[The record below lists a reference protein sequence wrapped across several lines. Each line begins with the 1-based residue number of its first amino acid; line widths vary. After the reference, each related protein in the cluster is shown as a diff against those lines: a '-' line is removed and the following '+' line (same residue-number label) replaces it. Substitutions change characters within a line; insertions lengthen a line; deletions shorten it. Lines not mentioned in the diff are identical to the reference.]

1 VTSQLQDDRRCFACG
16 PDNPHGL
23 HMRFEYGDGTATC
36 SIEPGQAF
44 AGWSNIMHGGVV
56 AALLDEAMAHATLS
70 TGERAVTARLEVR
83 FRKAVPTDELLTVD
97 GRVTGRRG
105 RVFEVAGSVRGAD
118 GTVYADGRSR
128 FVAERSQDG

>member
-1 VTSQLQDDRRCFACG
+1 MSPQLQDDRNCFACG

-23 HMRFEYGDGTATC
+23 HMQFEYGDGFAKCT
-36 SIEPGQAF
+36 IEPGQAF

-70 TGERAVTARLEVR
+70 TGERAVTARLDVR
-83 FRKAVPTDELLTVD
+83 FRKAAPTNELLTVE

-105 RVFEVAGSVRGAD
+105 RVFEVSGVLRGPD
-118 GTVYADGRSR
+118 GTVYADSRSR
-128 FVAERSQDG
+128 FVAERVQDG

>member
-1 VTSQLQDDRRCFACG
+1 
-16 PDNPHGL
+16 
-23 HMRFEYGDGTATC
+23 MRFEYGDGRATC
-36 SIEPGQAF
+36 AIEPGEAF

-83 FRKAVPTDELLTVD
+83 FRKAVPTDELLTVE

-105 RVFEVAGSVRGAD
+105 RVFEVSGTVRGPD
-118 GTVYADGRSR
+118 GTVYAEGHSR
-128 FVAERSQDG
+128 FVTERAADA